1 MKEKTGAKYAVATVN
16 GTQAL
21 HIAMIMAGV
30 ESGDEVITQ
39 PLTFVATTNAIHYTG
54 GSPVFVDVD
63 KDTMGMSP
71 DALRAFLEKNVS
83 VVDGVAVNKVSGKKV
98 AACVPMHT
106 FGFPCAIDEIV
117 AICDEYAIP
126 VVEDSAESLG
136 SYYKGKH
143 TGTFGKLGIFSFNG
157 NKTITCGGGGCIVTD
172 DEAMAKRA
180 KHVTTTAK
188 VPHKWEYVHDEI
200 GFNYRLPNLNAALA
214 CAQLEQLDSFIDN
227 KKEN

>member
-1 MKEKTGAKYAVATVN
+1 MKEKTVKYVEQLMVHRLIYLPDH
-16 GTQAL
+16 G
-21 HIAMIMAGV
+21 GV

-39 PLTFVATTNAIHYTG
+39 PLTFVATANAIHYTG

-63 KDTMGMSP
+63 KDSMGMSP

-126 VVEDSAESLG
+126 VVEDSAESLEV
-136 SYYKGKH
+136 
-143 TGTFGKLGIFSFNG
+143 
-157 NKTITCGGGGCIVTD
+157 TI
-172 DEAMAKRA
+172 
-180 KHVTTTAK
+180 
-188 VPHKWEYVHDEI
+188 
-200 GFNYRLPNLNAALA
+200 
-214 CAQLEQLDSFIDN
+214 
-227 KKEN
+227 KER